1 MEKMNRIEKKITEI
15 VNKCVDWLSVVLF
28 LLIFILALGQI
39 FIRYVLNIPLV
50 WSEELIRYAFVW
62 ICYLG
67 WVLGTRNRSHI
78 QITIIINM
86 FPKIVQKLID
96 TFNSLILVVFSAY
109 MIVYG
114 IQMTKASTTLP
125 AITIPIKISF
135 VYAIVPV
142 VNTLII
148 VYELLHLKNNIWK
161 KDALKEAAV

>member
-1 MEKMNRIEKKITEI
+1 MNRIEKKITEI
-15 VNKCVDWLSVVLF
+15 VNKCVDWLSVILF

-39 FIRYVLNIPLV
+39 FMRYVLNRPLV

-67 WVLGTRNRSHI
+67 WVLGTRNRNHI

-96 TFNSLILVVFSAY
+96 TFNSLILLVFSAY

-125 AITIPIKISF
+125 AITSPIKISL